1 MATRLVTVFGGS
13 GFVGRHLVRQLARS
27 GVRIRV
33 AIRRPE
39 KALFLRPMGDVGQI
53 ELVQANIRDDASVAS
68 AVKGADAVVNL
79 IGILS
84 ESGKQKFISVH
95 AEGAARV
102 ARASASAG
110 VKQLV
115 HVSALGADEESLS
128 AYART
133 KALGED
139 GVRAAFPTA
148 TIVRPGILFGVDDEF
163 FNKFASIARLT
174 PAVPLFGGGGTRFQP
189 AHVAD
194 VANAITKVL
203 DDPNTAGGTYELGGP
218 NVYTFKELM
227 ELVLKMTGRK
237 RILVPVP
244 FELGKVMAWFLQVLP
259 SPLLT
264 VDQVKLLA
272 EDSVVSAQA
281 LSFGDLGIAPTSAET
296 VLPTYLWRFR
306 PAGQFSLP
314 ESHTRG
320 QG

>member
-1 MATRLVTVFGGS
+1 MAMRLVTVFGGS

-53 ELVQANIRDDASVAS
+53 ELVQANIRDDASVAA

-79 IGILS
+79 VGVLV
-84 ESGKQKFISVH
+84 ESGKQKFTTVH

-110 VKQLV
+110 VERLV

-133 KALGED
+133 KALGEAS
-139 GVRAAFPTA
+139 VRAAFPTA

-163 FNKFASIARLT
+163 FNKFASMARLF
-174 PAVPLFGGGGTRFQP
+174 PALPLFGGGGIRFQP

-194 VANAITKVL
+194 VANAIIKVL
-203 DDPNTAGGTYELGGP
+203 NDPNTAGGIYELGGP

-227 ELVLKMTGRK
+227 EFVLETTGRK

-244 FELGKVMAWFLQVLP
+244 FELGKVMAWFLQLLP

-272 EDSVVSAQA
+272 ADNVVSGQA
-281 LSFGDLGIAPTSAET
+281 LSFGDLGIVPTSAGA
-296 VLPTYLWRFR
+296 VLPNYLWRYR

-314 ESHTRG
+314 ESHTRS